1 MDPVT
6 GEEILAK
13 LLVGSR
19 GGECGTAVGALL
31 KDCMLVMGFSCSR
44 YSEIGRVSLPI
55 CPISALIT
63 RLGERAFVPLASTLF
78 GAKRDVERVA

>member
-1 MDPVT
+1 MDPIT
-6 GEEILAK
+6 KEEILAK

-19 GGECGTAVGALL
+19 GSEGGTAVGALL
-31 KDCMLVMGFSCSR
+31 KDRMLVMDSCSR

-55 CPISALIT
+55 CPINALIT

-78 GAKRDVERVA
+78 GAKRDVEWVA